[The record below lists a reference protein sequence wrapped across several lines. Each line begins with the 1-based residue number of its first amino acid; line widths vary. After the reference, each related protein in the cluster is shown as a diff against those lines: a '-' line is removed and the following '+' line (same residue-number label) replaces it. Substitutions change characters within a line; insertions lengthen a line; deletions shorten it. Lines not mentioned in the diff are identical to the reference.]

1 MAQSHLSELDAV
13 QEPVQELS
21 GFASNPATLL
31 VAQYERI
38 AREQMQ
44 GLPFYHATMPIVAEC
59 VLYEDQWLGCVLTPW
74 MLSLVVLP
82 GPDQLWPVRSNSDR
96 LALQLP
102 CGNLTFM
109 VGELPETGQLLS
121 CSLMSPLD
129 PHLGAEEGRALV
141 SSTLKMLHSLPV
153 QPGARGHRVL
163 VSGIIRHIS
172 RAPVGPLVRCV
183 ARRPASAGSDG

>member
-38 AREQMQ
+38 AQQEMQ
-44 GLPFYHATMPIVAEC
+44 ALPFYHPAMPIVAEC
-59 VLYEDQWLGCVLTPW
+59 TLFEGQWLGCVLTPW
-74 MLSLVVLP
+74 MLSVVVLP
-82 GPDQLWPVRSNSDR
+82 GPDQLWPVRSSSDR

-109 VGELPETGQLLS
+109 VGELPESGQLLA
-121 CSLMSPLD
+121 CSLMSPID
-129 PHLGAEEGRALV
+129 PHLGAEQGRSLV

-153 QPGARGHRVL
+153 QQGEGRVDLGRRRLFGARGR
-163 VSGIIRHIS
+163 
-172 RAPVGPLVRCV
+172 
-183 ARRPASAGSDG
+183 

>member
-1 MAQSHLSELDAV
+1 MAQPHLTEAV
-13 QEPVQELS
+13 AEFA
-21 GFASNPATLL
+21 GFADNPAPLL

-44 GLPFYHATMPIVAEC
+44 GLPFYHATMPVLAEC
-59 VLYEDQWLGCVLTPW
+59 VLFEGQWLGCVLTPW

-82 GPDQLWPVRSNSDR
+82 GPDQIWSLRKTSDR

-109 VGELPETGQLLS
+109 VGELPQTGQLLS
-121 CSLMSPLD
+121 CSLMSPLE
-129 PHLGAEEGRALV
+129 PNLTAAAGRSLL

-153 QPGARGHRVL
+153 NQGVDLGRRRLFGA
-163 VSGIIRHIS
+163 
-172 RAPVGPLVRCV
+172 A
-183 ARRPASAGSDG
+183 

>member
-13 QEPVQELS
+13 QEFS
-21 GFASNPATLL
+21 GFASNPAPLL

-59 VLYEDQWLGCVLTPW
+59 VLFEAQWLGCVLTPW

-82 GPDQLWPVRSNSDR
+82 GPDQLWPVRSSSDR

-102 CGNLTFM
+102 CGNMTFM
-109 VGELPETGQLLS
+109 VGELPETGQLLA

-141 SSTLKMLHSLPV
+141 SSTLKMLLSLPV
-153 QPGARGHRVL
+153 QQGAGGVDLGRRRLFGARRSQGL
-163 VSGIIRHIS
+163 EATES
-172 RAPVGPLVRCV
+172 
-183 ARRPASAGSDG
+183 

>member
-1 MAQSHLSELDAV
+1 MAQSHLSEAERVLEIVPETA
-13 QEPVQELS
+13 QEFA
-21 GFASNPATLL
+21 GFASNPAPLL

-38 AREQMQ
+38 AREEMQ

-74 MLSLVVLP
+74 MLSVVVLP
-82 GPDQLWPVRSNSDR
+82 GPDQLWPVRGSSER

-109 VGELPETGQLLS
+109 VGELPETGQLLA

-129 PHLGAEEGRALV
+129 PHLEAEQGRALV
-141 SSTLKMLHSLPV
+141 SSTLKMLLSLPV
-153 QPGARGHRVL
+153 QQGGGVDLGRRRLFGSRRSQGPGATE
-163 VSGIIRHIS
+163 S
-172 RAPVGPLVRCV
+172 
-183 ARRPASAGSDG
+183 

>member
-13 QEPVQELS
+13 QERVQEFA
-21 GFASNPATLL
+21 GFTSDPAPLL

-38 AREQMQ
+38 AREEMQ
-44 GLPFYHATMPIVAEC
+44 ALPFYHATMPIVAEC
-59 VLYEDQWLGCVLTPW
+59 VLFEGQWLGCVLTPW
-74 MLSLVVLP
+74 MLSVVVLP
-82 GPDQLWPVRSNSDR
+82 GPDQLWPVRSSER

-109 VGELPETGQLLS
+109 VGELPESGQLLA

-129 PHLGAEEGRALV
+129 PHLGAEEGRSLV

-153 QPGARGHRVL
+153 QQGEGRVDLGRRRLFGARGR
-163 VSGIIRHIS
+163 
-172 RAPVGPLVRCV
+172 
-183 ARRPASAGSDG
+183 

>member
-1 MAQSHLSELDAV
+1 MAQSHLSEVDAV
-13 QEPVQELS
+13 QEFI

-38 AREQMQ
+38 AREEMQ
-44 GLPFYHATMPIVAEC
+44 GLPFYHPAMPIVAQCTLFEG
-59 VLYEDQWLGCVLTPW
+59 QWLGCVLTPW

-82 GPDQLWPVRSNSDR
+82 GPDQRWPMRSSSER

-109 VGELPETGQLLS
+109 VGELPETGQLLA

-129 PHLGAEEGRALV
+129 PHLGAEQGRTLV
-141 SSTLKMLHSLPV
+141 SSTLKMLLSLPV
-153 QPGARGHRVL
+153 QQGAGGVDLGRRRLFGARGR
-163 VSGIIRHIS
+163 
-172 RAPVGPLVRCV
+172 
-183 ARRPASAGSDG
+183 